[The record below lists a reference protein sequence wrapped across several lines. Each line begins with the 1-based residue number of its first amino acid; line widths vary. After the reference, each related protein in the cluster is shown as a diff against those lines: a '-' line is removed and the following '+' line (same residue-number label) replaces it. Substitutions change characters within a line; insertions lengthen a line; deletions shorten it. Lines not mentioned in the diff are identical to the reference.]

1 MAAKNDVL
9 IIVPAY
15 NEAQSIAYVLTELQK
30 KVSGADIVVIDDGS
44 MDNTSSI
51 ARTLGGVQVIV
62 LPHNL
67 GIGGAVQTGYK
78 FAKEGD
84 YSIAV
89 QVDGDGQHPADQVE
103 KLVAAIRRNEADV
116 VIGSRYLV
124 GNDEEKDFFRRL
136 AKNLL
141 SIAISFLIKQ
151 KITDSSS
158 GLRAVNK
165 KAIYSLAHSYPR
177 DYPEPESIVLL
188 AREGFRIKEIPVRMQ
203 ERFAG
208 KSSINQLKG
217 IYYLVKV
224 MLCIFVDMFK
234 DPLQLIDAG

>member
-44 MDNTSSI
+44 TDNTSSI
-51 ARTLGGVQVIV
+51 ARAVGGVQVIV
-62 LPHNL
+62 LPYNL

-89 QVDGDGQHPADQVE
+89 QVDGDGQHPAGQVE

-141 SIAISFLIKQ
+141 SIAISFFIKQ
-151 KITDSSS
+151 RITDSSS

-165 KAIYSLAHSYPR
+165 KVIYSLAHSYPR

-188 AREGFRIKEIPVRMQ
+188 AREGFRIKEVPVRMQ

-208 KSSINQLKG
+208 KSSINRLKG

-234 DPLQLIDAG
+234 DPLQLVDAG